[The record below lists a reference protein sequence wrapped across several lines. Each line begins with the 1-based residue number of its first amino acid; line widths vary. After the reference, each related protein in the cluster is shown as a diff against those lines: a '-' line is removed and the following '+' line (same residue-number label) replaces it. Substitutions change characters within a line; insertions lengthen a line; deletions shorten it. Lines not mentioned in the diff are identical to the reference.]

1 MVDGKWRMG
10 RRRQMKAQHSK
21 ARSVHHESAF
31 AEATADK
38 WMRMHANGEPFDPDL
53 GVGVSFARFDFA
65 HRKQGKTQIAAEVG
79 ARH

>member
-1 MVDGKWRMG
+1 MADGTAETDEGSTFKG
-10 RRRQMKAQHSK
+10 TK
-21 ARSVHHESAF
+21 RSPRI
-31 AEATADK
+31 EATADK